1 MLFRCALALR
11 VLSVW
16 RSAPGREP
24 AFSTSCAACS
34 KNRRLRQKRVISEK
48 KLVSACVAHRAAP
61 LLALPSARPSLSVTA
76 RYSLSFVLE
85 TPRRSFSSCQ
95 DGISSL
101 LVPIRFSLKRVPRV
115 AVWWCQICS
124 NRSCRSAAPNGALVV
139 HEFRLCARLPSD
151 LTLILSHYYGGSLI

>member
-124 NRSCRSAAPNGALVV
+124 NRSCRSAAPNGALV

-151 LTLILSHYYGGSLI
+151 LTLILSHYYVGSLI